1 VHHFEKK
8 QHNNLDMKEELNGIV
23 ISHKPISET
32 SFKRLLLIF
41 DKLFFLHPSENNF
54 LIPDNVAK
62 MNYGNRIFQMAGY
75 AVMYNGENYRIQENE
90 LLDKFD
96 YAQNKGIVKILN
108 LEARRF
114 YESNWLP
121 LRLAYDFDT
130 GNAQLLNNFLPL
142 TIRSKEIN
150 AQNGILRGG
159 FISPANVKI
168 YPDIPEQASFFG
180 TEENKQF
187 DLDHQL
193 MSIAGKLNRTL
204 AVCQD
209 YDLIPIFINEN
220 LARAYSYKIELAR
233 INKDKELNH
242 LFFKEHQKKLV
253 NLQFLMHKIS
263 EVVLPDEILN
273 QISVKELICARNN
286 TFQECIKLRR
296 KLIRTISFL
305 NETEFDDE
313 FIDEVN
319 KYIRM
324 ELEPLV
330 QAYYSS
336 FVEKINSFL
345 KYSLTFAGSVTGAM
359 IGIQQNLSP
368 MGVAYL
374 SGISATVGSVTS
386 NLSEYIL
393 RNRYKK
399 KINTF
404 SYFINLRE

>member
-1 VHHFEKK
+1 
-8 QHNNLDMKEELNGIV
+8 MTEELNGIV

-32 SFKRLLLIF
+32 SLKRLLLIF
-41 DKLFFLHPSENNF
+41 DKLYFLHPSENNF

-62 MNYGNRIFQMAGY
+62 MNFGNRILQMAGY
-75 AVMYNGENYRIQENE
+75 AVMYNGENYRIQENK
-90 LLDKFD
+90 LFDKFD
-96 YAQNKGIVKILN
+96 YAVNKGIIKILN
-108 LEARRF
+108 LKARQF

-142 TIRSKEIN
+142 TIRSKDIIRS
-150 AQNGILRGG
+150 NGILRGA

-168 YPDIPEQASFFG
+168 YPDIPEQVSFFSA
-180 TEENKQF
+180 EENKQF

-193 MSIAGKLNRTL
+193 MSIAGRLNRTL
-204 AVCQD
+204 ATCQD

-220 LARAYSYKIELAR
+220 LARAYSYKIELAKT
-233 INKDKELNH
+233 NKDIELND
-242 LFFKEHQKKLV
+242 LFFKEHQKKMI
-253 NLQFLMHKIS
+253 NLQFLLHKIS
-263 EVVLPDEILN
+263 EIILPDEILN
-273 QISVKELICARNN
+273 QISVKELIYARNN

-296 KLIRTISFL
+296 KLIKAIYFL
-305 NETEFDDE
+305 NATEFDDK

-319 KYIRM
+319 KYIRI

-330 QAYYSS
+330 QMYYSS
-336 FVEKINSFL
+336 FIEKINSFL
-345 KYSLTFAGSVTGAM
+345 KYSLTFAGSVTGAV

-374 SGISATVGSVTS
+374 SGISATVGGVTS
-386 NLSEYIL
+386 NLTEYIL
-393 RNRYKK
+393 KNRYKK
-399 KINTF
+399 RINTF

>member
-1 VHHFEKK
+1 MS
-8 QHNNLDMKEELNGIV
+8 L
-23 ISHKPISET
+23 
-32 SFKRLLLIF
+32 KRLLLIF
-41 DKLFFLHPSENNF
+41 DKLYFLHPSENNF

-62 MNYGNRIFQMAGY
+62 MNFGNRIMQMAGY
-75 AVMYNGENYRIQENE
+75 GLMYNGESYRIQENQ

-96 YAQNKGIVKILN
+96 YALNKGIVKILN
-108 LEARRF
+108 LKARRF

-142 TIRSKEIN
+142 TIKSKEIIG
-150 AQNGILRGG
+150 QTGILRGG
-159 FISPANVKI
+159 FISPVNIKI
-168 YPDIPEQASFFG
+168 YPDIPKQASFFSE
-180 TEENKQF
+180 EENKQF

-193 MSIAGKLNRTL
+193 MSIAGRLNRTL

-220 LARAYSYKIELAR
+220 LARAYSYKIELAK
-233 INKDKELNH
+233 INKDIELNN
-242 LFFKEHQKKLV
+242 LFFKEHQKKLI
-253 NLQFLMHKIS
+253 NLQFLLHKIS
-263 EVVLPDEILN
+263 EVILPDEILN
-273 QISVKELICARNN
+273 QISVKELIYARNN
-286 TFQECIKLRR
+286 TFQECIKQRR
-296 KLIRTISFL
+296 KLIKTISFL
-305 NETEFDDE
+305 NETEFNDE

-319 KYIRM
+319 KYIKM

-330 QAYYSS
+330 QVYYSS

-345 KYSLTFAGSVTGAM
+345 KYSLTFAGSVTGAV

-374 SGISATVGSVTS
+374 SGISATVGGVTS
-386 NLSEYIL
+386 NLTEYVL

-399 KINTF
+399 RINTF

>member
-1 VHHFEKK
+1 MK

-23 ISHKPISET
+23 ISHKPISEM

-41 DKLFFLHPSENNF
+41 DKLYFLDPSENNF
-54 LIPDNVAK
+54 LIPANVAE
-62 MNYGNRIFQMAGY
+62 MNYGNRIFHMAGY
-75 AVMYNGENYRIQENE
+75 GVMYNGEQYRIDENQ

-96 YAQNKGIVKILN
+96 YAQNKGIVRILN
-108 LEARRF
+108 LKARRF

-142 TIRSKEIN
+142 TIKRKEIN
-150 AQNGILRGG
+150 SQNGILRGG
-159 FISPANVKI
+159 FISPTNVKI
-168 YPDIPEQASFFG
+168 YPDIPEQVSFFSE
-180 TEENKQF
+180 EENKQF

-193 MSIAGKLNRTL
+193 MSVTGRLNRAL
-204 AVCQD
+204 AVCHD

-233 INKDKELNH
+233 INKDKELNN

-253 NLQFLMHKIS
+253 NLQFLLHKIS
-263 EVVLPDEILN
+263 EIILPDEIIN
-273 QISVKELICARNN
+273 QMSVKELVYARNN

-296 KLIRTISFL
+296 KLIKTISFL

-313 FIDEVN
+313 FIEEVN
-319 KYIRM
+319 KYIRE

-330 QAYYSS
+330 QMYYGS
-336 FVEKINSFL
+336 FAEKLNSFL
-345 KYSLTFAGSVTGAM
+345 KYSLTFAGSVTGAA

-374 SGISATVGSVTS
+374 SGVSATIGNVTS
-386 NLSEYIL
+386 NLSEYVL

-399 KINTF
+399 RINTF